1 MSVSSWPALFSNP
14 LFRKGWRDSRSAVA
28 PTEGERDSVVYLFG
42 RLMSAEAA
50 PQGLLLP
57 APSPIAGVITEQT
70 IAVIRACPAFEAQMV
85 AAQWLQAHGD
95 PSHMTEPLGT
105 KQGDQT

>member
-1 MSVSSWPALFSNP
+1 MSSWPALFSNP

-42 RLMSAEAA
+42 RLMSAECA
-50 PQGLLLP
+50 PAGLLLP
-57 APSPIAGVITEQT
+57 APSPITGVVTEQM
-70 IAVIRACPAFEAQMV
+70 IAVIRACPAFADQMV

-95 PSHMTEPLGT
+95 PAHMEQPLGV
-105 KQGDQT
+105 KQGDPT

>member
-42 RLMSAEAA
+42 RLMSAESK
-50 PQGLLLP
+50 P
-57 APSPIAGVITEQT
+57 AGVQLPPPRDHLIHDMIE
-70 IAVIRACPAFEAQMV
+70 VIKACPAFADQMV

-95 PSHMTEPLGT
+95 PAHMTEPLGT